1 MAGIGGGS
9 VLDVTKLVAAFIDS
23 DQQVEDCFGMG
34 FIRRKGL
41 WFACLPTTAGT
52 GSEVSPNAILLDER
66 DHLKKGIVSPFL
78 IADVAYVDPKLTW
91 TVPAKVTADTG
102 MDALTHCIEA
112 YTNKFAHP
120 SVDIYALQGIRLI
133 AANLERAVTLAR
145 DNKPADLSDNP
156 AYVEAREALAF
167 GSLYGGLCLGPV
179 NTAAVHALSYPLGGE
194 FHIPHG
200 LSNAILLPSVM
211 KFNMPANIKRHAE
224 VAIALGCEPGKNDE
238 ETAQRGVDF
247 IYRLAAAV
255 GIPDKLTA
263 LGIRRRYGQSRHAG
277 AAPAEKQPSR
287 GHRAGRPRHLQ
298 LTLLIMS
305 HMLPC
310 HSSPKNK
317 EDMKPILAITMGD
330 PAGIGP
336 EITVRALNR
345 KETYEKCRPVV
356 TGDAAIIG
364 QAVRLLG
371 LNLQVNAIQ
380 NVKEAKFEFGTID
393 VIDLQCVDLATFEF
407 GKVQPQCGNA
417 AFQYIK
423 KAIELAMADEVDGT
437 VTAPLNKE
445 ALNLAGHH
453 YDGHTEIYATFTN
466 TKKYAMMLAEVR
478 HDAGRR
484 EHPRHPCFDA
494 CSPAQGLRP
503 GEEGPCH
510 RVRRTHR
517 RCLPPVRY

>member
-1 MAGIGGGS
+1 MKAITLLQPQKIVFGTGCIQTLVEDYKKMGLRRLFVLTAPPIRPLIEGTMDELKAAGVAVEVFQDIVAEPTVNDFKKILEVARQFRADSVVGIGGGS
-9 VLDVTKLVAAFIDS
+9 VLDVTKLVAAFINS
-23 DQQVEDCFGMG
+23 DQQVEDCFGTG
-34 FIRRKGL
+34 FIRQKGL

-238 ETAQRGVDF
+238 ETAQRGVEF

-263 LGIRRRYGQSRHAG
+263 LGIPQTAVDGMAK
-277 AAPAEKQPSR
+277 AAMQV
-287 GHRAGRPRHLQ
+287 Q
-298 LTLLIMS
+298 
-305 HMLPC
+305 
-310 HSSPKNK
+310 
-317 EDMKPILAITMGD
+317 
-330 PAGIGP
+330 
-336 EITVRALNR
+336 
-345 KETYEKCRPVV
+345 
-356 TGDAAIIG
+356 
-364 QAVRLLG
+364 RLLK
-371 LNLQVNAIQ
+371 NN
-380 NVKEAKFEFGTID
+380 
-393 VIDLQCVDLATFEF
+393 
-407 GKVQPQCGNA
+407 PR
-417 AFQYIK
+417 
-423 KAIELAMADEVDGT
+423 EV
-437 VTAPLNKE
+437 
-445 ALNLAGHH
+445 
-453 YDGHTEIYATFTN
+453 TE
-466 TKKYAMMLAEVR
+466 
-478 HDAGRR
+478 HDARNIYN
-484 EHPRHPCFDA
+484 
-494 CSPAQGLRP
+494 SL
-503 GEEGPCH
+503 
-510 RVRRTHR
+510 
-517 RCLPPVRY
+517 Y

>member
-1 MAGIGGGS
+1 MKAITLLQPQKIVFGTGCIQTFTDDYKKMGLRRLFVLTAPPIRPLIEGTMDELKAAGIAVEVFQDIVAEPSVNDFKRILELARQFRADSVAGIGGGS

-23 DQQVEDCFGMG
+23 DQQVEDCFGTG

-78 IADVAYVDPKLTW
+78 IADAAYVDPKLTW

-145 DNKPADLSDNP
+145 DYKPADLSDNP

-238 ETAQRGVDF
+238 ETAQRGVDY

-263 LGIRRRYGQSRHAG
+263 LGIPQTAVDGMAK
-277 AAPAEKQPSR
+277 AAMQV
-287 GHRAGRPRHLQ
+287 Q
-298 LTLLIMS
+298 
-305 HMLPC
+305 
-310 HSSPKNK
+310 
-317 EDMKPILAITMGD
+317 
-330 PAGIGP
+330 
-336 EITVRALNR
+336 
-345 KETYEKCRPVV
+345 
-356 TGDAAIIG
+356 
-364 QAVRLLG
+364 RLLK
-371 LNLQVNAIQ
+371 NN
-380 NVKEAKFEFGTID
+380 
-393 VIDLQCVDLATFEF
+393 
-407 GKVQPQCGNA
+407 PR
-417 AFQYIK
+417 
-423 KAIELAMADEVDGT
+423 EV
-437 VTAPLNKE
+437 
-445 ALNLAGHH
+445 
-453 YDGHTEIYATFTN
+453 TEQDARDIYN
-466 TKKYAMMLAEVR
+466 SLY
-478 HDAGRR
+478 
-484 EHPRHPCFDA
+484 
-494 CSPAQGLRP
+494 
-503 GEEGPCH
+503 
-510 RVRRTHR
+510 
-517 RCLPPVRY
+517 

>member
-1 MAGIGGGS
+1 MKAITLLQPQKIVFGTGCIETFTEDYKKMGLKRLMVLTAPPILPLIEEPLANLKATGVSIEIFQDILAEPTVNDFKKILEVARQFKADSVVGIGGGS
-9 VLDVTKLVAAFIDS
+9 VLDVTKLVAAFINS
-23 DQQVEDCFGMG
+23 QQQVEDCFGTG
-34 FIRRKGL
+34 FIKAKGL

-78 IADVAYVDPKLTW
+78 IADAAYVDPKLTW

-211 KFNMPANIKRHAE
+211 KFNAPANIKRHAE
-224 VAIALGCEPGKNDE
+224 VAIALGCELGKNDE

-263 LGIRRRYGQSRHAG
+263 LGIPQTAVDGMAK
-277 AAPAEKQPSR
+277 AAMQV
-287 GHRAGRPRHLQ
+287 Q
-298 LTLLIMS
+298 
-305 HMLPC
+305 
-310 HSSPKNK
+310 
-317 EDMKPILAITMGD
+317 
-330 PAGIGP
+330 
-336 EITVRALNR
+336 
-345 KETYEKCRPVV
+345 
-356 TGDAAIIG
+356 
-364 QAVRLLG
+364 RLLK
-371 LNLQVNAIQ
+371 NN
-380 NVKEAKFEFGTID
+380 
-393 VIDLQCVDLATFEF
+393 
-407 GKVQPQCGNA
+407 PR
-417 AFQYIK
+417 
-423 KAIELAMADEVDGT
+423 EV
-437 VTAPLNKE
+437 
-445 ALNLAGHH
+445 
-453 YDGHTEIYATFTN
+453 TEQDARNIYN
-466 TKKYAMMLAEVR
+466 SLY
-478 HDAGRR
+478 
-484 EHPRHPCFDA
+484 
-494 CSPAQGLRP
+494 
-503 GEEGPCH
+503 
-510 RVRRTHR
+510 
-517 RCLPPVRY
+517 

>member
-1 MAGIGGGS
+1 MKAITLLQPQKIVFGTGCIETFTDDYKQMGLQRLFVLTAPPIRPLIEGTLDELKAAGIAVEVFQDIVAEPTVNDFKRILEVARQFRADSVVGIGGGS
-9 VLDVTKLVAAFIDS
+9 VLDVTKLVAAFINS
-23 DQQVEDCFGMG
+23 DQQVEDCFGTG

-78 IADVAYVDPKLTW
+78 IADAAYVDPKLTW

-145 DNKPADLSDNP
+145 DKKPADLSDNP

-211 KFNMPANIKRHAE
+211 KFNAPANIKRHAE
-224 VAIALGCEPGKNDE
+224 VAIALGCQPGKNDE

-263 LGIRRRYGQSRHAG
+263 LGIPQTAVDGMAK
-277 AAPAEKQPSR
+277 AAMQV
-287 GHRAGRPRHLQ
+287 Q
-298 LTLLIMS
+298 
-305 HMLPC
+305 
-310 HSSPKNK
+310 
-317 EDMKPILAITMGD
+317 
-330 PAGIGP
+330 
-336 EITVRALNR
+336 
-345 KETYEKCRPVV
+345 
-356 TGDAAIIG
+356 
-364 QAVRLLG
+364 RLLK
-371 LNLQVNAIQ
+371 NN
-380 NVKEAKFEFGTID
+380 
-393 VIDLQCVDLATFEF
+393 
-407 GKVQPQCGNA
+407 PR
-417 AFQYIK
+417 
-423 KAIELAMADEVDGT
+423 EV
-437 VTAPLNKE
+437 
-445 ALNLAGHH
+445 
-453 YDGHTEIYATFTN
+453 TEQDARNIYN
-466 TKKYAMMLAEVR
+466 SLY
-478 HDAGRR
+478 
-484 EHPRHPCFDA
+484 
-494 CSPAQGLRP
+494 
-503 GEEGPCH
+503 
-510 RVRRTHR
+510 
-517 RCLPPVRY
+517 